1 MILKNLIDFI
11 LYKEFQ
17 IFFQGDHLNI
27 EPSASIEECWNFCQ
41 NATGCTWFSHS
52 AQLQDCFLFDT
63 CPELKPEKD
72 FITSQVECV
81 YNSNSESHK

>member
-1 MILKNLIDFI
+1 M
-11 LYKEFQ
+11 
-17 IFFQGDHLNI
+17 NI

-52 AQLQDCFLFDT
+52 EQLQDCFLFDT

-81 YNSNSESHK
+81 YNSKSASHN